1 MGTSRGRATTSFC
14 RPRTR
19 CPAASMYPWP
29 IWASRCLPLDVEP
42 ATYLSPALVQQLA
55 PQFLRDAGGLPRQM
69 LANVHDR
76 HELGRGNGEP
86 VAQVPAPLCV
96 GLQEA

>member
-1 MGTSRGRATTSFC
+1 MGTSRGRGTTSFC

-19 CPAASMYPWP
+19 CRAASMYRWP
-29 IWASRCLPLDVEP
+29 TWASRCLPSDVET
-42 ATYLSPALVQQLA
+42 AAYLAPALIELPA
-55 PQFLRDAGGLPRQM
+55 PQFLRDGWGLPRQM
-69 LANVHDR
+69 LANIRER
-76 HELGRGNGEP
+76 HKLGSGNGKA